1 MLSHHPEDQ
10 KERHR
15 ELKAMQEDEDIPRAA
30 VMPSYTGHKN
40 GSAGSERMADQQ
52 WRARE
57 MGYRVPA
64 KEKGLTSSLL
74 LRFASVTVT
83 KAFKE

>member
-15 ELKAMQEDEDIPRAA
+15 ELKTMPEDEDSPRAA
-30 VMPSYTGHKN
+30 IMASPTGHKN
-40 GSAGSERMADQQ
+40 GSAGSEGMADQQ

-57 MGYRVPA
+57 MGYRAPA
-64 KEKGLTSSLL
+64 KGKGLTPSLW